1 MPRTFGTGGANVMQQ
16 RVMRVGTRESRLA
29 MAQTQLFI
37 EACKRITK
45 ETVTYEVVPMRTEG
59 DLRLDRPLYE
69 LDGKGMFISA
79 FEEALLGGE
88 IDVAVHSAKDMD
100 ATLAEGLEIAAALPR
115 ANPADVLVT
124 LKGTAL
130 TESSVIGTG
139 SLRRQIQMKEQF
151 GYQSKAIRG
160 NVDTRLDKLKR
171 GEVDGLVLAAAGLE
185 RLGLI
190 EKLQQEF
197 TFEYLDVHTFLPA
210 PAQGII
216 VAESRTGGSFA
227 GLLSQVNDADTMECL
242 LMERQFLRETGADCK
257 QPVAAYAFRQD
268 GELRMEA
275 ALWENGRRL
284 SAEEIDSRREKRF
297 QGE

>member
-1 MPRTFGTGGANVMQQ
+1 MTQQ
-16 RVMRVGTRESRLA
+16 RVMRVGTRGSRLA

-45 ETVTYEVVPMRTEG
+45 ETVRYELVPMRTEG
-59 DLRLDRPLYE
+59 DIHLDRPLYE

-79 FEEALLGGE
+79 FEEALLEGK

-100 ATLAEGLEIAAALPR
+100 TTLAEGLTIAAALPR

-124 LKGTAL
+124 LRGTAL
-130 TESSVIGTG
+130 TENSVIGTG
-139 SLRRQIQMKEQF
+139 SLRRRVQLKEQF
-151 GYQSKAIRG
+151 GYQTKAIRG

-185 RLGLI
+185 RLGAI
-190 EKLQQEF
+190 REQQEEF

-216 VAESRTGGSFA
+216 VAESRKGGPFERLFSR
-227 GLLSQVNDADTMECL
+227 VNDAETMECL

-268 GELRMEA
+268 GELRLEA
-275 ALWENGRRL
+275 ALWEDGRRL
-284 SAEEIDSRREKRF
+284 SADEIERRRKLF

>member
-1 MPRTFGTGGANVMQQ
+1 MTQQ
-16 RVMRVGTRESRLA
+16 RVMRVGTRGSRLA

-45 ETVTYEVVPMRTEG
+45 ETVIYESVPMRTEG
-59 DLRLDRPLYE
+59 DIHLDRPLYE

-79 FEEALLGGE
+79 FEEALLKGE

-100 ATLAEGLEIAAALPR
+100 TTLAEGLAIAAVLPR

-124 LKGTAL
+124 LRGTAL
-130 TESSVIGTG
+130 TEKSVIGTG
-139 SLRRQIQMKEQF
+139 SLRRQIQIKEQF
-151 GYQSKAIRG
+151 GYQTKAMRG

-171 GEVDGLVLAAAGLE
+171 GEVEGLVLAAAGLE
-185 RLGLI
+185 RLGLLR
-190 EKLQQEF
+190 ERQEEF
-197 TFEYLDVHTFLPA
+197 AFEYLDVHTFLPA

-216 VAESRTGGSFA
+216 VAESRKSGAFEELFSR
-227 GLLSQVNDADTMECL
+227 VNDKDTMECL

-268 GELRMEA
+268 GELRLEA
-275 ALWENGRRL
+275 ALWEDGRRL
-284 SAEEIDSRREKRF
+284 SADEIERRIKRF

>member
-1 MPRTFGTGGANVMQQ
+1 MTQP
-16 RVMRVGTRESRLA
+16 RVMRVGTRGSRLA

-45 ETVTYEVVPMRTEG
+45 ETVRYELVPMRTEG
-59 DLRLDRPLYE
+59 DIHLDRPLYE

-79 FEEALLGGE
+79 FEEALLEGK

-100 ATLAEGLEIAAALPR
+100 TTLAEGLTIAAALPR

-124 LKGTAL
+124 LRGTAL
-130 TESSVIGTG
+130 AENSVIGTG
-139 SLRRQIQMKEQF
+139 SLRRRVQLKEQF
-151 GYQSKAIRG
+151 GYQTKAIRG

-185 RLGLI
+185 RLGAI
-190 EKLQQEF
+190 REQQEEF

-216 VAESRTGGSFA
+216 VAESRKGGPFERLFSR
-227 GLLSQVNDADTMECL
+227 VNDAETMECL

-275 ALWENGRRL
+275 ALWEDGRRL
-284 SAEEIDSRREKRF
+284 STDEIERRRKTR
-297 QGE
+297 

>member
-1 MPRTFGTGGANVMQQ
+1 
-16 RVMRVGTRESRLA
+16 MRVGTRESRLA

-45 ETVTYEVVPMRTEG
+45 ETVTYELVPMTTEG
-59 DLRLDRPLYE
+59 DIHLDRPLYE

-79 FEEALLGGE
+79 FEEALLKGE

-100 ATLAEGLEIAAALPR
+100 TTFAERLSIAAALPR

-124 LKGTAL
+124 LRGTAL

-139 SLRRQIQMKEQF
+139 SLRRQIQLKEQF
-151 GYQSKAIRG
+151 GYQTKAIRG

-171 GEVDGLVLAAAGLE
+171 GEMDGLVLAAAGLE
-185 RLGLI
+185 RLGVI
-190 EKLQQEF
+190 RERQEEF

-216 VAESRTGGSFA
+216 VAESRTGGPFEE
-227 GLLSQVNDADTMECL
+227 LFSQVNDPETMECL
-242 LMERQFLRETGADCK
+242 FMERQFLRETGADCK

-268 GELRMEA
+268 GELRLET
-275 ALWENGRRL
+275 ALWEDGRRL
-284 SAEEIDSRREKRF
+284 SADEIERRRKTR
-297 QGE
+297 